1 MIKIIHILLFLSG
14 LLLHSSMF
22 AQGLSFTRPAQLFS
36 DRQTDRE
43 PTISNFNGN
52 YFIAWKEAG
61 EEGNLLLSNLG
72 KQYDTAA
79 SLPIIHIP
87 GASSAFAPSL
97 QSLNGRLYFFW
108 IATNGRINYII
119 NKTDQEFDLGN
130 VYEVP
135 FTDQQKVSLGIS
147 ITAIGNQLLL
157 ATHADNKETLL
168 YVLLQ
173 TNDDGSLK
181 PSTLQRIQK
190 EKSKNYPHVTAVNA
204 SIARFC
210 WQGKSDLIYYAD
222 FDVAAGNWSET
233 KLKGNSQTTISPAIH
248 KIWNTEQLFYI
259 WRGYKKDTRMYYRMG
274 SDFDNQR
281 GHTELPTYFG
291 SDFPVSVCKVDENN
305 FIMAYT
311 GMDHNL
317 YLSNFSAYQSAKWME
332 QLVKPLTGNKTLKDI
347 VIPGSH
353 DAGMS
358 VLTATG
364 GQQKGTINECNTLTQ
379 ALNIEQQL
387 NSGIRMFDFRAG
399 TYNKMLYT
407 KHASSDCMEDALGG
421 GYGEGLRNIATAL
434 HNFLLTNKQEIVLAT
449 FSHFC
454 EKETPLNSLK
464 DSLIEWIGPELI
476 YTANQT
482 AIGMV
487 PLSELAGKVVLS
499 FEVAENPDNRFPAC
513 SIADKSGA
521 FINFRRAYAA
531 TNNMTALIEKERTF
545 FVTLNNTLN
554 NNDLVRL
561 DWQLTQ
567 SNDEAPLICN
577 DFEDEKIHPL
587 VNGAMLLT
595 NLIRK
600 NKSIM
605 DHSLEG
611 NKYLPVKLNEWIKN
625 NTINKQNK
633 PNILYVDVAGAWITD
648 YCIDLLRGEL
658 YR

>member
-1 MIKIIHILLFLSG
+1 
-14 LLLHSSMF
+14 
-22 AQGLSFTRPAQLFS
+22 
-36 DRQTDRE
+36 
-43 PTISNFNGN
+43 
-52 YFIAWKEAG
+52 
-61 EEGNLLLSNLG
+61 
-72 KQYDTAA
+72 
-79 SLPIIHIP
+79 
-87 GASSAFAPSL
+87 
-97 QSLNGRLYFFW
+97 
-108 IATNGRINYII
+108 
-119 NKTDQEFDLGN
+119 
-130 VYEVP
+130 
-135 FTDQQKVSLGIS
+135 
-147 ITAIGNQLLL
+147 
-157 ATHADNKETLL
+157 
-168 YVLLQ
+168 
-173 TNDDGSLK
+173 
-181 PSTLQRIQK
+181 
-190 EKSKNYPHVTAVNA
+190 
-204 SIARFC
+204 
-210 WQGKSDLIYYAD
+210 
-222 FDVAAGNWSET
+222 
-233 KLKGNSQTTISPAIH
+233 
-248 KIWNTEQLFYI
+248 
-259 WRGYKKDTRMYYRMG
+259 
-274 SDFDNQR
+274 
-281 GHTELPTYFG
+281 
-291 SDFPVSVCKVDENN
+291 
-305 FIMAYT
+305 
-311 GMDHNL
+311 
-317 YLSNFSAYQSAKWME
+317 
-332 QLVKPLTGNKTLKDI
+332 
-347 VIPGSH
+347 
-353 DAGMS
+353 
-358 VLTATG
+358 
-364 GQQKGTINECNTLTQ
+364 
-379 ALNIEQQL
+379 
-387 NSGIRMFDFRAG
+387 MFDFRAG

-476 YTANQT
+476 FTANQT
-482 AIGMV
+482 AIGQV
-487 PLSELAGKVVLS
+487 LLSELAGKVVLS

-531 TNNMTALIEKERTF
+531 TNNMTALIEKERAF
-545 FVTLNNTLN
+545 FVALNNTLN